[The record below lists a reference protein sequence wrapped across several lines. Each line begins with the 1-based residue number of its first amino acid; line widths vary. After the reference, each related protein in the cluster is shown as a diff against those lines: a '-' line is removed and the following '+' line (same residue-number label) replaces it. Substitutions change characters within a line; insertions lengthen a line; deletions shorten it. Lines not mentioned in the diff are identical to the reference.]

1 MKETPKLNITKSQ
14 ELFKEALGLVPGG
27 VLGARKPGDFIEGE
41 YPIFLETGKG
51 CRLTDVDG
59 NEFVDFL
66 CGYGPII
73 IGYREEEVDDAVCKQ
88 IKDKGFC
95 FTLTQSF
102 QNALAKKLTE
112 LVPSSEMSI
121 FLKTGSDATTAS
133 IRIARAYTNKV
144 KVMRCGYHGWHDW
157 CVEMKG
163 GIPAKF
169 YEDVFEFP
177 YNRLDQLEKLMET
190 HGDQTAAIIMT
201 PFGHPNHQEMQE
213 PASGFLQGARDL
225 ADKYGAVLVFD
236 EIRTA
241 FRLRM
246 GGAQEL
252 YGVTPDL
259 TVLGKAIANGYPISV
274 VTGKKD
280 VMMMAADK
288 LFISSTFF
296 PNSEGFVAALKTIE
310 ILERMQEPDP
320 GFLQGVRDI
329 ADKYGAVLVFD
340 EIRTAFR
347 LRMGGA
353 QELYGVTP
361 DLTVLGKAIA
371 NGYPISV
378 VTGKKEVMMM
388 AADKLFISSTFFPN
402 SEGFVAAL
410 KTIEILERD
419 KVLENIWEK
428 GDRFMEKIRV
438 LLDKYPVGAR
448 LTGVAPM
455 FYITFD
461 KDETGEYKNK
471 RTDFYTQLIRK
482 GFFFSPFH
490 HAYISFRHTEE
501 DLNLTLT
508 AIEESLAYVKEKY

>member
-1 MKETPKLNITKSQ
+1 MNEAKKLNIANSLK
-14 ELFKEALGLVPGG
+14 LFEEACGLVPGG
-27 VLGARKPGDFIEGE
+27 VLGARKPGDFIQGE
-41 YPIFLETGKG
+41 YPIFLESGKG

-73 IGYREEEVDDAVCKQ
+73 LGYREEEVDEAVFRQ
-88 IKDKGFC
+88 IKEKGFC
-95 FTLTQSF
+95 FTLTQKF
-102 QNALAKKLTE
+102 QNQLAQKLAR

-133 IRIARAYTNKV
+133 IRIARAHTGKI

-163 GIPAKF
+163 GIPSKF
-169 YEDVFEFP
+169 YEDVFEFG
-177 YNRLDQLEKLMET
+177 YNRLDQLEELMAV
-190 HGDQTAAIIMT
+190 HGGETAAIIMT

-213 PASGFLQGARDL
+213 PEPGFLEGVRKI
-225 ADKYGAVLVFD
+225 ADQYGAVLVYD

-274 VTGKKD
+274 VTGKRD
-280 VMMMAADK
+280 VMM
-288 LFISSTFF
+288 T
-296 PNSEGFVAALKTIE
+296 
-310 ILERMQEPDP
+310 
-320 GFLQGVRDI
+320 
-329 ADKYGAVLVFD
+329 
-340 EIRTAFR
+340 
-347 LRMGGA
+347 
-353 QELYGVTP
+353 
-361 DLTVLGKAIA
+361 
-371 NGYPISV
+371 
-378 VTGKKEVMMM
+378 

-419 KVLENIWEK
+419 QVLENIREK
-428 GDRFMEKIRV
+428 GNRFMESIRG
-438 LLDKYPVGAR
+438 LLNRYDVGGE
-448 LTGVAPM
+448 LTGVGPM
-455 FYITFD
+455 FYITFK
-461 KDETGEYKNK
+461 KDETGDYKNK

-482 GFFFSPFH
+482 GFFFSPYH
-490 HAYISFRHTEE
+490 HSYISFRHTEE
-501 DLNLTLT
+501 DLNSTLT
-508 AIEESLAYVKEKY
+508 AIEESLSYVKEKYEKAGD